1 MTAGFVVEI
10 DRDQSAKSRPLIYS
24 VRTSANVSEFEPI
37 ASRLSRLYS
46 AVPLSK
52 MAQKSAIT
60 RPLQLHLGSTLWR
73 IDNNTFAN
81 DLVYR
86 LPVYVGLDNFEFERV
101 ISGQRLAG
109 LRWQQLGPS
118 LNIKSCMSGAVMIG
132 VPHFDPGL
140 KPTSAN

>member
-1 MTAGFVVEI
+1 M
-10 DRDQSAKSRPLIYS
+10 
-24 VRTSANVSEFEPI
+24 
-37 ASRLSRLYS
+37 ASQACSGCALSRI
-46 AVPLSK
+46 
-52 MAQKSAIT
+52 AQKSAIT
-60 RPLQLHLGSTLWR
+60 RPLRLHLDSTLWR

-86 LPVYVGLDNFEFERV
+86 LPVYVGLNNFEFERV

-140 KPTSAN
+140 